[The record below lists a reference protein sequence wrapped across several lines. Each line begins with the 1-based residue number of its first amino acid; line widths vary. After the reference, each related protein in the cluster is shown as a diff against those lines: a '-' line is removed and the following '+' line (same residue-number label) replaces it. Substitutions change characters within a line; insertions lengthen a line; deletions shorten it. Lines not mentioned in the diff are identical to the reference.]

1 MKAYLSAF
9 FAALM
14 LCTSYAYHIEQ
25 SRDDLLAKY
34 YIQVDQ
40 KIPKSARMI
49 VGDERVNAY
58 IGQSVVGIETKRGE
72 LYSFE
77 YAPVKNPSITIIVS
91 DEAARMIEE
100 REMGVLEAIGN
111 GGIKI
116 KTSSWFSAF
125 KVEALKRAYDISG
138 IDKRLTDKS
147 IPEKDIYQ
155 ANSLFM
161 SRPRFTVWN

>member
-1 MKAYLSAF
+1 V
-9 FAALM
+9 
-14 LCTSYAYHIEQ
+14 I
-25 SRDDLLAKY
+25 
-34 YIQVDQ
+34 
-40 KIPKSARMI
+40 
-49 VGDERVNAY
+49 
-58 IGQSVVGIETKRGE
+58 GIETKRGE

-77 YAPVKNPSITIIVS
+77 YEPVKNPSITIIVS
-91 DEAARMIEE
+91 DEAAQMIED

-116 KTSSWFSAF
+116 KTSNWLSAF

-161 SRPRFTVWN
+161 ARQRITVWN